1 MKHYYIIFLFL
12 FFINFSFGKT
22 FEEINAILWKSFD
35 RAKLVNLVNDEKK
48 EYQETKKPALLLN
61 IKFIESFIADFDNLK
76 NVKLKK
82 LLWIIENC
90 KKEDDKI
97 FFNSNYHL
105 SSLLNSLNS
114 RELAYYY
121 AKQSLEAS
129 LKFKNND
136 LLKHNYSLLAAINY
150 NDKKYYKAKYFY
162 QKAIDANQM
171 KEQLF
176 TASMLNNLSLCYMKL
191 GLIQTSNEY
200 IFKSLSILKR
210 IKDKP
215 LNIKLFIK
223 IVEGN
228 LGSNYFKLN
237 NLNKA
242 NYYLNE
248 EITFYIK
255 NNVELINIYKPLEE
269 LLKIYIVQKNEIQK
283 NKVLSMLLKYEKI
296 FSLKNNNYN
305 FTEVLFNYYSNY
317 NDLKKRLYFVNRL
330 MKIKTKYSDSIQN
343 NSIILN
349 NNLYSQEIKHLKNQF
364 QSNQK
369 LLHSTLK
376 SKRTTLFLV
385 IVLFTLVFII
395 LIILYIWRN
404 RRIYKNELIQ
414 NQKNEIE
421 KKQRIILEK
430 EVKLKQEKITS
441 LALNLNLK
449 KETEKTFLEKLK
461 EIKRK
466 KNVEIEDV
474 LKDLHSSVSNL
485 LNIDNKNHLQIE
497 ESSEE
502 NKKFK
507 RNLLEKHP
515 NLSKH
520 EVNFCTYFRM
530 NLSSKEIANLNN
542 MTDGTIRVYKT
553 KIKSKI
559 GLSQE
564 QKLSDYLLNFQ

>member
-1 MKHYYIIFLFL
+1 MKQKYFLILFL

-48 EYQETKKPALLLN
+48 EYQETKKTALLLN

-82 LLWIIENC
+82 LLWIIEHC
-90 KKEDDKI
+90 KSDDDVI
-97 FFNSNYHL
+97 FYNANYHL
-105 SSLLNSLNS
+105 GSLLNSLNS

-421 KKQRIILEK
+421 KKQRIILEN

-553 KIKSKI
+553 KIKTKI